1 MFHKDLTY
9 CAHGN
14 FPNVID
20 VMVSAD
26 TFSIKTLRDV
36 DQDPRRSKF
45 YEKM

>member
-1 MFHKDLTY
+1 MFSNDLTY
-9 CAHGN
+9 CAHGI
-14 FPNVID
+14 FPNLIH

-26 TFSIKTLRDV
+26 TFSIKTLKEV